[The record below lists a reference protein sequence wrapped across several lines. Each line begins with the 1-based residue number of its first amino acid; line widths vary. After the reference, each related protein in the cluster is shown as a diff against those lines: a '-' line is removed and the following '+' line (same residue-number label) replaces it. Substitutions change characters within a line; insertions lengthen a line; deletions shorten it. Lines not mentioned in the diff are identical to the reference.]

1 LNADSNR
8 EIGTGWLWTLKM
20 CYMKRRRLA
29 AGIGGADG
37 NNEKLI
43 ATLERPAGYIDV
55 YCPGPSRDRDTWG
68 SDLPAQLPD
77 DSNIDCRAV
86 DRCARYVDRG
96 ERQLSDWPH
105 SYRSGSCYLANQ
117 F

>member
-1 LNADSNR
+1 
-8 EIGTGWLWTLKM
+8 M

-29 AGIGGADG
+29 AGIGRADS

-43 ATLERPAGYIDV
+43 ATLERPAANTDV
-55 YCPGPSRDRDTWG
+55 HCPGSSRDRYTRG

-96 ERQLSDWPH
+96 ERQLPDWSH
-105 SYRSGSCYLANQ
+105 SYRSGGCYLANQ